1 MVGRERLL
9 MEVLGLLYLTNRRL
23 IFLPYLYTL
32 SWSPLIVDLGAIE
45 SVGPATIPW
54 YRSISNLYTSTS
66 WYFKVGKRVHF
77 FTSLWGTDERNDWV
91 TAVSSAAN
99 VPFGQSRAF

>member
-9 MEVLGLLYLTNRRL
+9 MEVLGLLYMTNRRL

-32 SWSPLIVDLGAIE
+32 SWSPLIVDLG
-45 SVGPATIPW
+45 
-54 YRSISNLYTSTS
+54 
-66 WYFKVGKRVHF
+66 F